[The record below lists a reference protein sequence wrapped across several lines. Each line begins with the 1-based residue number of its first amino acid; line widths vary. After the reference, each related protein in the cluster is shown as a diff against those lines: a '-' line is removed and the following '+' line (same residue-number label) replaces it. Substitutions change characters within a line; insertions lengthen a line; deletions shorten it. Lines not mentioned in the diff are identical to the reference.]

1 MDLLLILLV
10 GIIGI
15 LIFLLLKKERV
26 FGIKEEN
33 KIENKTLKNEVVTD
47 NKENIYKLFN
57 YIPEA
62 IIILNKSKEILFSN
76 SSAQKRFEISKNN
89 NINSYLR
96 NPDLIKAIEDAF
108 IGKNPKDLE
117 IEVKNRAMQ
126 RMNITIYFDS
136 NNLFFN
142 EPNCLLFIRDLTEFY
157 KFQELKS
164 DFVANVSHEL
174 RTPLQSIK
182 MGLETFEN
190 NESLKNNSEIKD
202 FLPVMISQSE
212 RMENLIRDLLSLSK
226 IELQEHIRPTHEID
240 LNNVIEYVI
249 KTHEKILNKHQIQ
262 IQFKKVNDF
271 KIIGDNDKLIEI
283 FTNLIDN
290 AIKYSEKNKKI
301 AIYGIGGVGHMAIQ
315 FAKVEG
321 CEVTGISRKM
331 KHLDVAKSLGAQKVF
346 QFTESQDD
354 FLKQIKDDCG
364 LFDAAV
370 VFAPADL
377 VTDTAIKSVKKGG
390 TVVIATVGKIPNFL
404 AFEEKT
410 VRGTLIGSMKDME
423 KVIEIA
429 GKNNF
434 KVVTESFPLEEANE
448 VLERLK
454 NSDIEARAVLIP

>member
-1 MDLLLILLV
+1 
-10 GIIGI
+10 
-15 LIFLLLKKERV
+15 
-26 FGIKEEN
+26 
-33 KIENKTLKNEVVTD
+33 
-47 NKENIYKLFN
+47 
-57 YIPEA
+57 
-62 IIILNKSKEILFSN
+62 
-76 SSAQKRFEISKNN
+76 
-89 NINSYLR
+89 
-96 NPDLIKAIEDAF
+96 
-108 IGKNPKDLE
+108 
-117 IEVKNRAMQ
+117 
-126 RMNITIYFDS
+126 MNITIYFDS

-290 AIKYSEKNKKI
+290 AIKYSFS
-301 AIYGIGGVGHMAIQ
+301 Y
-315 FAKVEG
+315 
-321 CEVTGISRKM
+321 
-331 KHLDVAKSLGAQKVF
+331 
-346 QFTESQDD
+346 
-354 FLKQIKDDCG
+354 
-364 LFDAAV
+364 
-370 VFAPADL
+370 
-377 VTDTAIKSVKKGG
+377 
-390 TVVIATVGKIPNFL
+390 
-404 AFEEKT
+404 
-410 VRGTLIGSMKDME
+410 
-423 KVIEIA
+423 
-429 GKNNF
+429 
-434 KVVTESFPLEEANE
+434 
-448 VLERLK
+448 
-454 NSDIEARAVLIP
+454 